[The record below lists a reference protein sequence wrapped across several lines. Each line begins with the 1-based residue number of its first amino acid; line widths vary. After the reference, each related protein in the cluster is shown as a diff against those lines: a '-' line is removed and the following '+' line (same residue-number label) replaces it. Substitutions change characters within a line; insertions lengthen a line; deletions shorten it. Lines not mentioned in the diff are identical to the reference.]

1 MKNKEGWDGK
11 MRMEPKAVITNPEAL
26 EDSDY
31 SDPEAPPVEEI
42 DADEGKVPAAQPAF
56 FFSIALCRRTSC

>member
-31 SDPEAPPVEEI
+31 SDPDAPPVEEI
-42 DADEGKVPAAQPAF
+42 EADEGTLWMKVCSELSGHQRAA
-56 FFSIALCRRTSC
+56 

>member
-31 SDPEAPPVEEI
+31 SDPDAPPVEEI
-42 DADEGKVPAAQPAF
+42 EADEGTVAGLLIAQGWM
-56 FFSIALCRRTSC
+56 ILRELIY